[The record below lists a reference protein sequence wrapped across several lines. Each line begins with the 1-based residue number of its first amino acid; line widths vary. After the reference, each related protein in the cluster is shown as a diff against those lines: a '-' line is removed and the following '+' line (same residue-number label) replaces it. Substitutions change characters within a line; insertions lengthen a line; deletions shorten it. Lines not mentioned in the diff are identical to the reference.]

1 MGGFDDMTG
10 HVRSM
15 GPGYRRGLPDGL
27 VAVTGDDAVDFLQ
40 RLCSQDVA
48 ALAPGQCVP
57 AAFLNPKGKLL
68 ATCQALRTEEG
79 ILLEVEMA
87 AAMTLA
93 GILEQFQFA
102 EKLEIQVPA
111 GRECG
116 AWMGGPEVFDLA
128 GLQPGTCVPLAEGI
142 AYAQQR
148 HGMCWVRYH
157 APAGFFASPPWQDRA
172 GEPWG
177 EDQVEAFRICAGLLR
192 MGADA
197 DQATLAM
204 ESGLDDHVSL
214 SKGCYPGQ
222 EIVARIHTYGH
233 VNRKLCLLAVESAD
247 DPAVGSQLMDAE
259 EEQAVGRIG
268 SSARLDGGNLV
279 ALGYLASNYAS
290 TGTTV
295 RLPKQSAGG
304 VTVCGF
310 GG

>member
-1 MGGFDDMTG
+1 
-10 HVRSM
+10 M
-15 GPGYRRGLPDGL
+15 GPGYVRGLPDGL

-57 AAFLNPKGKLL
+57 TAFLNPKGKLL
-68 ATCQALRTEEG
+68 ATCRALRTEEG
-79 ILLEVEMA
+79 ILLEVETA
-87 AAMTLA
+87 AAAKLA
-93 GILEQFQFA
+93 GILEQFHFA

-111 GRECG
+111 GWECG

-128 GLQPGTCVPLAEGI
+128 GLQPGACVPLPEGI

-157 APAGFFASPPWQDRA
+157 APAGFFTSPPWQDSA
-172 GEPWG
+172 GELWG
-177 EDQVEAFRICAGLLR
+177 EDQVEAFRICAGILR
-192 MGADA
+192 MGPDA
-197 DQATLAM
+197 DQDTLAM
-204 ESGLDDHVSL
+204 EAGLDDHVSL

-233 VNRKLCLLAVESAD
+233 VNRKLCLLAVESAND
-247 DPAVGSQLMDAE
+247 LDVGAQLLDAE
-259 EEQAVGRIG
+259 EDQPVGRIG
-268 SSARLDGGNLV
+268 SSARLDGESLV

-290 TGTTV
+290 VGTTV
-295 RLPKQSAGG
+295 RLQKQARGQ

-310 GG
+310 GW